1 MTNIESSGFKITSN
15 KGVNLNRIARSP
27 INEDSS
33 STLKTFG
40 IVGGENEIDGSM
52 TQLNLSSIMGETKK
66 TIFNEK

>member
-15 KGVNLNRIARSP
+15 KGTNLNRIARSP

-33 STLKTFG
+33 STLQTFG
-40 IVGGENEIDGSM
+40 IVGGENEIDASM